1 MFTSRA
7 EYRLLLRE
15 DNADLRLTEI
25 GYKIALVTEESYRR
39 TEEKKRRIIELV
51 ELLEN
56 SRVNPTPEI
65 NARLESL
72 DSAPLRSPTS
82 LAQILRRPEVSFSV
96 ISVLAPELASVPS
109 ALGLQVE
116 VEIKY
121 SGYVERQLES
131 VERFRKMERV
141 RLLEDL
147 DYSTIQGLS
156 REVREKLTRIR
167 PRSLGQAAR
176 ISGITPAAI
185 SLLSVYLKKQKIA

>member
-1 MFTSRA
+1 M
-7 EYRLLLRE
+7 
-15 DNADLRLTEI
+15 
-25 GYKIALVTEESYRR
+25 
-39 TEEKKRRIIELV
+39 
-51 ELLEN
+51 
-56 SRVNPTPEI
+56 
-65 NARLESL
+65 
-72 DSAPLRSPTS
+72 
-82 LAQILRRPEVSFSV
+82 
-96 ISVLAPELASVPS
+96 LAPELASVPS

-121 SGYVERQLES
+121 SGYVERQLEG

-141 RLLEDL
+141 RLLDDL

-185 SLLSVYLKKQKIA
+185 SLLSVYLKKKKIA